1 MTADALPYRQAMAAY
16 LPDAGQGDP
25 ALPQVVH
32 RALRLSADRLEP
44 VLDQG
49 RVRDLRSV
57 GRRAQHPGVEQDG
70 HRKYS
75 TKTGCSPL
83 VGAHLVLVSDAAL
96 RPAWAH
102 PQQDVVPLA

>member
-1 MTADALPYRQAMAAY
+1 MVAY

-44 VLDQG
+44 ALDRG
-49 RVRDLRSV
+49 HGRDLQPV
-57 GRRAQHPGVEQDG
+57 GRRAQRPGVEQDG

-75 TKTGCSPL
+75 TKTGCSPPA
-83 VGAHLVLVSDAAL
+83 GAHLVLVSDVAL

-102 PQQDVVPLA
+102 PQQDVAPLV